1 MINNDSY
8 DDSNYI
14 NNVLE
19 SVYMTIIWN
28 IQNSLGKGSG
38 KIIDS
43 VEDHNINISKYI
55 SLAGTSYI
63 KLPKELN
70 HPKKGLI
77 DIQNIQD
84 NEWFKW
90 CLIRYFYPE
99 DDHLARIQRVERL
112 FGDELD
118 FKVRKF
124 PVKIKDFHKIDK
136 NNYISISVFGYETK
150 VKYQSVV
157 KKMIEEVR
165 NDIKMMSC

>member
-1 MINNDSY
+1 M
-8 DDSNYI
+8 
-14 NNVLE
+14 
-19 SVYMTIIWN
+19 
-28 IQNSLGKGSG
+28 
-38 KIIDS
+38 
-43 VEDHNINISKYI
+43 
-55 SLAGTSYI
+55 
-63 KLPKELN
+63 
-70 HPKKGLI
+70 
-77 DIQNIQD
+77 
-84 NEWFKW
+84 
-90 CLIRYFYPE
+90 IRYFYPE

-124 PVKIKDFHKIDK
+124 PIKIKDFHKIDK